1 MRFWPA
7 PARPVGPRAPEATR
21 DLRLQIEEGHLVAVA
36 ALRLAVKN
44 GVILRILRDGADWSE
59 PEAIALARE
68 ALETLIA
75 EQRAGAER
83 LETESARTRAITPR
97 AHAGGSKRERARARR
112 QREEA
117 ERLAAR
123 SHTLRG
129 VVAKLEDAR
138 DDETFLHGLALRAR
152 EETLG
157 ELMQARLIP
166 REPVIEQTEEQRRES
181 IAGVLADLQRLMDE
195 RTGY

>member
-7 PARPVGPRAPEATR
+7 SAPVVGTRPPELPR
-21 DLRLQIEEGHLVAVA
+21 DLRHQIDEGYLVAVA

-44 GVILRILRDGADWSE
+44 GVIRRILGDGVDWNE
-59 PEAIALARE
+59 EEALALARE
-68 ALETLIA
+68 AIETLIS
-75 EQRAGAER
+75 EQRAGAVR
-83 LETESARTRAITPR
+83 LSEESVRAAPTARETRRAS
-97 AHAGGSKRERARARR
+97 SKRDRAKVRR
-112 QREEA
+112 KREEA
-117 ERLAAR
+117 DRLAAR
-123 SHTLRG
+123 SRTLRG
-129 VVAKLEDAR
+129 VVEKLEAAR
-138 DDETFLHGLALRAR
+138 ADEDFLHELAMRAR

-166 REPVIEQTEEQRRES
+166 RAPVIEQTEEERRES